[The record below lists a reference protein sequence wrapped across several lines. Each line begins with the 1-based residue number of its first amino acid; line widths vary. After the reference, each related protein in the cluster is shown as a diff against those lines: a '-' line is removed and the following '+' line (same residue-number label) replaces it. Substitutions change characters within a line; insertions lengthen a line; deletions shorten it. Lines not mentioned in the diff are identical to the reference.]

1 MHFCQVS
8 QTLQLLIGINDVTV
22 RANEEMSSASTKRT
36 KETEHELAS
45 EDRVGGD
52 LRPKGGRK

>member
-1 MHFCQVS
+1 MNFCQVS
-8 QTLQLLIGINDVTV
+8 HTLQLLIGINDVTV
-22 RANEEMSSASTKRT
+22 RANEEMSLASTKRT

-45 EDRVGGD
+45 EGWVGGD